1 MIIVQQ
7 STTQK
12 LNQVKRKQSYALSV
26 ITELFLQERHMNK
39 LAIAAI
45 AIFGL
50 VGVAAAGMGHHG
62 MHGGGMHRAGM
73 HPGMI
78 FNDKMH
84 QQLNL
89 TGEQETQWQALK
101 AQHET
106 IHKQMRDGHM
116 QTRAAVKA
124 EMDKAQPDLIAISNM
139 MEAAQD
145 KDIAT
150 KKAFHK
156 DALKFYS
163 NLSPDRQAI
172 VVGEIKGMMGKMQGM
187 REKMHGMNGKHD
199 KMPNHQ

>member
-1 MIIVQQ
+1 
-7 STTQK
+7 
-12 LNQVKRKQSYALSV
+12 
-26 ITELFLQERHMNK
+26 MNK

-45 AIFGL
+45 GIFGL

-62 MHGGGMHRAGM
+62 MHQAGMHQGGMHQGGMHQGGM

-101 AQHET
+101 AQHDT
-106 IHKQMRDGHM
+106 THKQMRDAHM
-116 QTRAAVKA
+116 QSKAAVKA
-124 EMDKAQPDLIAISNM
+124 EMDKAQPDLVAVSNI

-150 KKAFHK
+150 RKAFHK

-163 NLSPDRQAI
+163 SLSPDRQAI
-172 VVGEIKGMMGKMQGM
+172 VVAEIKGMMGKMQGM
-187 REKMHGMNGKHD
+187 REKMHGMHD
-199 KMPNHQ
+199 KMPNPQ